1 MDLFKIIQNLYEE
14 KRRIDRVIGALEELA
29 TAKAGMATVGGG
41 NAESS
46 PPPKKRRGRPPK
58 KPQPE

>member
-29 TAKAGMATVGGG
+29 TGKGAMPA
-41 NAESS
+41 AEGDEPSV
-46 PPPKKRRGRPPK
+46 PPVKKRRGRPPK
-58 KPQPE
+58 NPSNS